1 MEKSDYY
8 DGSKAFE
15 GDPLILKTGTDPDFN
30 STATNKRVMSKVK
43 PNRICVSLQQRV
55 RSSIRYVAIVVLVF
69 VLAYFGVHYMQIDHQ
84 TLPMLAKDRSESY
97 NVKILPENLSDK
109 ELNELPKESFSY
121 LAMIDAGSSGCRAH
135 VYRYGKLGTL
145 SGPLYILPQHQS
157 KKVKPGLSTF
167 ADKPQ
172 EAGVSLAD
180 LVSFLKEQVPEKD
193 WDVTPIWL
201 KATAGL
207 RMLPSEKSEAILD
220 SVRAFLSDK
229 KASPFLFRASWAKVI
244 PGNEEGGFGWIA
256 FNYLKKIIGPK
267 RDRQAPLH
275 PYAVIEMGGASAQV
289 SQMAP
294 TPAEAAKIPTDYRFS
309 FTIEDD
315 EYHLY
320 THSYL
325 GYGAE
330 QAREQFNRH
339 LAKQAAQ
346 AAPADPCK
354 NDGSAASAR
363 HYHYRQLTDPPVAAS
378 AAAAASTTSS
388 GNAAAAASTA
398 TTATATTSASSSAPA
413 SSVVAGAAGSA
424 ATMLGQCAASLT
436 ALFAPSTA
444 TATAGSDSPACSL
457 ALPQSFNC
465 VHQPTFVAQSPNI
478 LAFENFFYMS
488 SALAVPPV
496 ASAAASR
503 GGHHHHA
510 VAPPAAHAHGNGS
523 SSSGSAVVVQPTT
536 FPLETTASLIR
547 KTSDHYCALPW
558 SAVDTA
564 YPKDAQPKDVNGKM
578 CFLSAFAYAFLVDGL
593 KIPAEKTITIQKEV
607 DGSEIEWALGAAYKE
622 AAGFLKRTNL
632 RPT

>member
-1 MEKSDYY
+1 MEKTDYY

-15 GDPLILKTGTDPDFN
+15 GDPLLLKPGTDSDFN
-30 STATNKRVMSKVK
+30 PTANKRVMTKVK

-84 TLPMLAKDRSESY
+84 TLPILAKDRSESY
-97 NVKILPENLSDK
+97 NVKILPDHLSDK

-145 SGPLYILPQHQS
+145 TGPLYILPQHQS

-167 ADKPQ
+167 ADKPS
-172 EAGVSLAD
+172 EAGASLAD

-294 TPAEAAKIPTDYRFS
+294 TPADAAKIPAEYRFS
-309 FTIEDD
+309 FTIEED

-339 LAKQAAQ
+339 LAKQTAQ
-346 AAPADPCK
+346 SAPADPCK
-354 NDGSAASAR
+354 NDGAAASAR
-363 HYHYRQLTDPPVAAS
+363 HYHYRQLTDPPVATATTS
-378 AAAAASTTSS
+378 TGTTAASTT
-388 GNAAAAASTA
+388 
-398 TTATATTSASSSAPA
+398 TTATAATAPSTTTTTAGASG
-413 SSVVAGAAGSA
+413 VAGAAGAA
-424 ATMLGQCAASLT
+424 ATAMLGQCAASLT
-436 ALFAPSTA
+436 ALFAPSASASASAET
-444 TATAGSDSPACSL
+444 PACSL
-457 ALPQSFNC
+457 ALPQTFNC
-465 VHQPTFVAQSPNI
+465 VHQPSFVAQSPNI

-488 SALAVPPV
+488 SALAVPP
-496 ASAAASR
+496 APAR
-503 GGHHHHA
+503 GGIHHHHA
-510 VAPPAAHAHGNGS
+510 IVSGGNGGHHNTS
-523 SSSGSAVVVQPTT
+523 TSTAVVVQPTT
-536 FPLETTASLIR
+536 FPLETTPSLIR
-547 KTSDHYCALPW
+547 KTSDHFCALPYA
-558 SAVDTA
+558 AVDQA

-593 KIPAEKTITIQKEV
+593 KIPADKTITIQKEV

>member
-15 GDPLILKTGTDPDFN
+15 GDPLILKTGTDSDFN
-30 STATNKRVMSKVK
+30 STAANKRVMTKVK

-145 SGPLYILPQHQS
+145 TGPLYILPQHQS

-339 LAKQAAQ
+339 LAKQSAQ
-346 AAPADPCK
+346 SAPADPCK
-354 NDGSAASAR
+354 NDGSAA
-363 HYHYRQLTDPPVAAS
+363 LTALFTPA
-378 AAAAASTTSS
+378 TT
-388 GNAAAAASTA
+388 T
-398 TTATATTSASSSAPA
+398 TTATATT
-413 SSVVAGAAGSA
+413 
-424 ATMLGQCAASLT
+424 
-436 ALFAPSTA
+436 
-444 TATAGSDSPACSL
+444 GSDSPACSL
-457 ALPQSFNC
+457 TLPQSFNC

-488 SALAVPPV
+488 SALAVPPA

-503 GGHHHHA
+503 SGHHHHA
-510 VAPPAAHAHGNGS
+510 VAPPVAHAHGNGS
-523 SSSGSAVVVQPTT
+523 SAVVVQPTT

-558 SAVDTA
+558 AAVDTA

>member
-15 GDPLILKTGTDPDFN
+15 GDPLILKTGTDSDFN
-30 STATNKRVMSKVK
+30 STAANKRVMTKVK

-145 SGPLYILPQHQS
+145 TGPLYILPQHQS

-339 LAKQAAQ
+339 LAKQTAQ
-346 AAPADPCK
+346 SAPADPCK

-363 HYHYRQLTDPPVAAS
+363 HYHYRQLTDPPVVAAA
-378 AAAAASTTSS
+378 AAAAAS
-388 GNAAAAASTA
+388 AASTVSSSDA
-398 TTATATTSASSSAPA
+398 ATATATATASASASSVA
-413 SSVVAGAAGSA
+413 AGATASASA

-436 ALFAPSTA
+436 ALFTPSTTTT

-457 ALPQSFNC
+457 TLPQSFNC
-465 VHQPTFVAQSPNI
+465 VHQPAFVAQSPNI

-488 SALAVPPV
+488 SALAVPPAA

-503 GGHHHHA
+503 SGHHHHA
-510 VAPPAAHAHGNGS
+510 AAPPVAHGNGS
-523 SSSGSAVVVQPTT
+523 TAVVVQPTT

-558 SAVDTA
+558 AAVDTA